1 MFLEKAYIGKN
12 NWYFY
17 VLTLMIVF
25 VATQIGSIPL
35 VAYLYLN
42 GSMAM
47 APDSTSLISQITSTN
62 TGLALTLFPYL
73 VGFFTLFLCV
83 KYIQQKEYA
92 DIVTGRS
99 KVDYKRILFGAGI
112 WGILMIGSLAFDMLT
127 SEDSTIVFQFD
138 PVNFFILVVIAVIFL
153 PFQTALEELVFRG
166 YLMQGFSL
174 LFKYRWTAIL
184 ITSVLFALL
193 HGSNPEIKQFGFWTA
208 IPIYFVIALILGYV
222 AVKDNGIE
230 LALGLH
236 LANNIVSAL
245 TLTHKGSAL
254 QTHALF
260 CDTAPTASIWDSVIM
275 LVCGILFILI
285 CNAKYRF
292 FGKINIWGKIADKP
306 IVTE

>member
-25 VATQIGSIPL
+25 VAIQIGSIPL

-42 GSMAM
+42 GSMEQDFASM
-47 APDSTSLISQITSTN
+47 LNQMTNTN
-62 TGLALTLFPYL
+62 TGLALTLFTYL

-83 KYIQQKEYA
+83 RYIQHKPYA
-92 DIVTGRS
+92 SIVTGRS
-99 KVDYKRILFGAGI
+99 RIDYRRILFGAVI
-112 WGILMIGSLAFDMLT
+112 WGIIMIGSVAFDMLV
-127 SEDSTIVFQFD
+127 SKENTIVFQFD
-138 PVNFFILVVIAVIFL
+138 PVNFFTLVIIALIFL

-166 YLMQGFSL
+166 LLMQGFAL
-174 LFKYRWTAIL
+174 LFKYRWVAIL
-184 ITSVLFALL
+184 LTSLLFALM
-193 HGSNPEIKQFGFWTA
+193 HGSNPEIEKFGFWTA

-222 AVKDNGIE
+222 AVKDDGLE

-236 LANNIVSAL
+236 MANNIVSAL
-245 TLTHKGSAL
+245 TLTHEGSAL

-260 CDTAPTASIWDSVIM
+260 CDTAPTASIWDSVSM
-275 LVCGILFILI
+275 LVCGGIFILI

-292 FGKINIWGKIADKP
+292 LGKINIWGKITDKQA
-306 IVTE
+306 VAE